1 MRARAVHTCALT
13 CGVEFSL
20 CLGTHRIATSFFV
33 ASSPSL
39 GPWRT
44 NCGRLDGGFVPWQ
57 CLSEVVLRHSGAR
70 CKRRFAGCA
79 LWLPCVRLHFREA
92 VTMIMSYLRMRG
104 SLGFAGLLDFR
115 PGMRLQRCDGCARWE
130 QKLSKNRQ
138 QDMKAVQFS

>member
-79 LWLPCVRLHFREA
+79 LWLHMFAAKEQNFKFCNFSTWSLIVTVSQPIMTPNNFHFIQSIDSIPLLNTEMLISETA
-92 VTMIMSYLRMRG
+92 VINI
-104 SLGFAGLLDFR
+104 A
-115 PGMRLQRCDGCARWE
+115 
-130 QKLSKNRQ
+130 
-138 QDMKAVQFS
+138 

>member
-20 CLGTHRIATSFFV
+20 SLGTHRIATSFFV

-92 VTMIMSYLRMRG
+92 VTMIMSYLRMRADPLD
-104 SLGFAGLLDFR
+104 SLDCSTFGR
-115 PGMRLQRCDGCARWE
+115 GCAVLAALWGAAARGGTG
-130 QKLSKNRQ
+130 
-138 QDMKAVQFS
+138 